1 MAGFRIAEG
10 YIEVTVD
17 DSRVAP
23 GIQQALQSA
32 RSSTSRDAQRLGQ
45 HIGQQINQGIND
57 GTRDGASQA
66 GQQGGQTFSRG
77 FTASAG
83 AALKGGV
90 AGLAAAA
97 GAVFVKGFGQA
108 LEQGNVTARLQA
120 QLGATPKE
128 AKKYGDVA
136 GQLYTHGITDTFEE
150 GAAAIKA
157 VMQQGLVP
165 AGATNAQIQSIAGKV
180 TDLSKT
186 FDMDLGGATNAV
198 SQMMK
203 TGLAKN
209 AQEALD
215 IMTRGAQTGA
225 DKAGDLADTFNEYGT
240 QFRKVG
246 LDGKTAMGL
255 LSQGLQAGARDA
267 DIVAD
272 SIKEFSIRAVDG
284 SKTTV
289 AGFQALGLNAD
300 DMASRIAKGGKSA
313 SQGLDLTLDRLRGIK
328 DPAERS
334 RIAVQLFGTQAE
346 DMGDALYAL
355 DPSKAVKTLG
365 DVGGAAEKM
374 GKTLHSGP
382 SHQITVFKRTLEQ
395 GVVNFIG
402 GTVLPALMSFGS
414 WLKNT
419 FGPFFTTAKTAVAGF
434 FNQIGGKDTAIN
446 GAKSALSGL
455 GSTVRDAVNPV
466 FQAAVRIW
474 RNDLQPAVAKLAA
487 TFRSDMMP
495 ALNKM
500 WGIVKNDVLPAF
512 LALWS
517 GLQQALLP
525 IMGKIASIMIGTV
538 YPAIMK
544 IYRSIADTLKPIF
557 AALAKTICEDIAP
570 RLKEFGGKLS
580 ELVGKMQPVIS
591 VVSTVITWLV
601 KLAGKILAT
610 VIPPLIRL
618 TGKVLVGLIDIIIKV
633 IGKITDVIGWFVK
646 FGTGVV
652 NAVKKIK
659 SGFDDMWSKVKSV
672 FSSVTK
678 KVSEVKSWLSAK
690 FTDIKNAIT
699 ARWSDAWNA
708 ITKKVVDFF
717 VWHAKK
723 ITDSW
728 AWLRKKFTD
737 VKNAITKTWS
747 DAWSAIRSKLTDMWS
762 LISKKVTEAF
772 AWLRKKFTDLKHAI
786 TKTWSDAWGA
796 IRTKLSD
803 AWSAI
808 SKKVTDSFSSL
819 RGKFTDV
826 KNSITKTWSDA
837 WSAIRTKTTDLVSK
851 VLSKVTEFKDKVKTA
866 FTAAKDGIKETWEK
880 VQGVVK
886 KPINY
891 VIDPIYKTG
900 IKGLW
905 DKVAGF
911 VGMDKLPSVKKLAAG
926 GTVGTEPGVFNA
938 PTAIVGEGNPN
949 YPEYVIPTDPKHR
962 KRALGL
968 YERAGTQ
975 LMDEGGILG
984 KVGGAIKGGIGKVTG
999 AASAVGGWMKDK
1011 AGDLAAGALEP
1022 FFKAGMKIVTG
1033 LLDKI
1038 PGAST
1043 GFGKMMKAVP
1053 QKYGKGILSWLK
1065 GKDEESSGGG
1075 DVAAALK
1082 WARTQAGKPY
1092 QWGGAGNPSW
1102 DCCLVGTVRIYGPN
1116 GATPI
1121 QDVRAG
1127 DEVYAYVDGRLTPQT
1142 VTAAWQ
1148 SETQRVLKVRTRN
1161 RNVVASANHPF
1172 MRIVQVE
1179 PSRPVTG
1186 GSRGERTLAKFDVE
1200 WARLDELQRGDL
1212 LVQPRAMDT
1221 VSVEQPTL
1229 PDGTDVTEDVA
1240 WLLGLFVGDGYLTN
1254 NTIRIC
1260 VYNDNSVRAQRI
1272 FRSLGVNSFTS
1283 KKHGVVASSVSL
1295 VQTLEAMG
1303 LRLPG
1308 PNKRVPSAVWAWNE
1322 ALQQA
1327 FLDGYCAAD
1336 GHRPADPAKHG
1347 DRTYASASRELLED
1361 VRAMHMMLGQPVSN
1375 ITTNY
1380 RTKPITI
1387 KGVEVKNARPLH
1399 SFTVWPGV
1407 GRGEVVFRRNP
1418 GLAAWLD
1425 ASDFTVAKVLEVT
1438 EEGIQDTYDLEVAGA
1453 HNFVADGVVVHN
1465 SGFMGGIQKKIDGK
1479 NPNGRIWSTFSFSG
1493 ARAPSGWVRHLK
1505 SPFQVGITNRGK
1517 GHTAGT
1523 LGGVNVE
1530 SRGGD
1535 GVLVGPRARGYNSSL
1550 FTDWYGYKP
1559 AKSSG
1564 GDWSAKGT
1572 GVARWRPHVI
1582 KELKHLGLST
1592 GWQDTVLRRMNQE
1605 SGGDPNVV
1613 NKWDSNWHAGHP
1625 SVGLMQ
1631 VIRGTFDAYAGSHRN
1646 TGPKKYGVSVQPNA
1660 NIHAGLNY
1668 ANKRYGSLA
1677 GLNRPGGY
1685 DAGGW
1690 LPPGSTL
1697 AVNKT
1702 GKPEAILTNE
1712 QWSAIERFAN
1722 TGDPME
1728 VHVHFNSTFPPT
1740 REQAKQ
1746 AAKWLVDDMR
1756 EEIRKKERA
1765 HR

>member
-10 YIEVTVD
+10 FIEVTVD
-17 DSRVAP
+17 DSRVGPQVQRA
-23 GIQQALQSA
+23 IQTAAVQS
-32 RSSTSRDAQRLGQ
+32 RTTAQNAGR
-45 HIGQQINQGIND
+45 HIGQHLAAGM
-57 GTRDGASQA
+57 RDGAQQGVRQA
-66 GQQGGQTFSRG
+66 GQQGGDQFSQG
-77 FTASAG
+77 FTRSASSG
-83 AALKGGV
+83 LK
-90 AGLAAAA
+90 AGLAAVAVGA
-97 GAVFVKGFGQA
+97 GAVFMQGFGQA
-108 LEQGNVTARLQA
+108 LEQGGVTSRLQA
-120 QLGATPKE
+120 QLGATPAE
-128 AKKYGDVA
+128 AKKYGDIA
-136 GQLYTHGITDTFEE
+136 GQLYTSGITDTFEE
-150 GAAAIKA
+150 GANAIKG
-157 VMQQGLVP
+157 VMQQGLLP
-165 AGATNAQIQSIAGKV
+165 PDASNAQIKSIAGKV

-186 FDMDLGGATNAV
+186 FDIDLGGATNAV
-198 SQMMK
+198 SQLMK

-225 DKAGDLADTFNEYGT
+225 NKAGDLADTFNEYGT

-267 DIVAD
+267 DLVAD

-289 AGFQALGLNAD
+289 AGFQSLGLNAD
-300 DMASRIAKGGKSA
+300 DMASRIAKGGKSSSDA
-313 SQGLDLTLDRLRGIK
+313 LDLTLDRLRGIK

-365 DVGGAAEKM
+365 DVGGAADKM
-374 GKTLHSGP
+374 GKTLHTGP
-382 SHQITVFKRTLEQ
+382 SHQIEVFKRTLEQ
-395 GVVNFIG
+395 NFVNFIG
-402 GTVLPALMSFGS
+402 THVLPLVTKMGSFFVTHLLPPFQETGEVVGAVLGPALRGLGTVLSATFGWVQRWQNVLVPLVAGMAAFTLVINAQKIAVAAWSLVTKGASAVTKAWTAVQAAFNAVMAMNPFVLIAAAVIGLGVALVVAYKKSETFRNIVDGAFRAVGKA
-414 WLKNT
+414 WDWVWEKLKQGFALLKNLFMNFSGPGLLIKHWDTIKTKTKEAFDKVKGWVSSAIT
-419 FGPFFTTAKTAVAGF
+419 FIKNLFLNFTGPGLLIKHWTTIKAKTKEIWDAVKKKISDVLNGVKNTISTVLGAVKRLWSEAWTAIRDFFTTRWNNIKSRVSTAWAWLKDQFTKLKTA
-434 FNQIGGKDTAIN
+434 
-446 GAKSALSGL
+446 
-455 GSTVRDAVNPV
+455 
-466 FQAAVRIW
+466 
-474 RNDLQPAVAKLAA
+474 
-487 TFRSDMMP
+487 
-495 ALNKM
+495 
-500 WGIVKNDVLPAF
+500 
-512 LALWS
+512 
-517 GLQQALLP
+517 
-525 IMGKIASIMIGTV
+525 
-538 YPAIMK
+538 
-544 IYRSIADTLKPIF
+544 
-557 AALAKTICEDIAP
+557 
-570 RLKEFGGKLS
+570 
-580 ELVGKMQPVIS
+580 
-591 VVSTVITWLV
+591 ITR
-601 KLAGKILAT
+601 T
-610 VIPPLIRL
+610 
-618 TGKVLVGLIDIIIKV
+618 
-633 IGKITDVIGWFVK
+633 
-646 FGTGVV
+646 
-652 NAVKKIK
+652 
-659 SGFDDMWSKVKSV
+659 
-672 FSSVTK
+672 
-678 KVSEVKSWLSAK
+678 
-690 FTDIKNAIT
+690 
-699 ARWSDAWNA
+699 WSDAWNA
-708 ITKKVVDFF
+708 IKKKLSDI
-717 VWHAKK
+717 WSWISKK

-728 AWLRKKFTD
+728 SWLRG
-737 VKNAITKTWS
+737 
-747 DAWSAIRSKLTDMWS
+747 
-762 LISKKVTEAF
+762 
-772 AWLRKKFTDLKHAI
+772 KFTDLKTAI
-786 TKTWSDAWGA
+786 TKIWSEAWGA

-803 AWSAI
+803 AWSWI

-826 KNSITKTWSDA
+826 KNSITRTWSDA
-837 WSAIRTKTTDLVSK
+837 WGAVKSKTSDVVSSVLGK
-851 VLSKVTEFKDKVKTA
+851 VNEFKDKVKTA
-866 FTAAKDGIKETWEK
+866 FNTAKNGIKEVWEK

-891 VIDPIYKTG
+891 VIDPIYKSG

-911 VGMDKLPSVKKLAAG
+911 VGMDKLPSIQKLAAG

-938 PTAIVGEGNPN
+938 PTAIVGEGNPH

-962 KRALGL
+962 RRALGL
-968 YERAGTQ
+968 YEQAGTQ

-999 AASAVGGWMKDK
+999 AASAIGGWMKDK

-1053 QKYGKGILSWLK
+1053 QKYAKGILSWLK
-1065 GKDEESSGGG
+1065 GKDEEASGGG
-1075 DVAAALK
+1075 DVVAALK

-1127 DEVYAYVDGRLTPQT
+1127 DKVYAYVDGRLTPQT

-1148 SETQRVLKVRTRN
+1148 SETQRVFKVRTRN
-1161 RNVVASANHPF
+1161 RTVVASANHPF

-1186 GSRGERTLAKFDVE
+1186 GRRGERTPAKFDAE

-1212 LVQPRAMDT
+1212 LVQPRAMGT
-1221 VSVEQPTL
+1221 VSVDQPTL
-1229 PDGTDVTEDVA
+1229 PDGTAITKDVA

-1260 VYNDNSVRAQRI
+1260 VYNDNSVQAQRI
-1272 FRSLGVNSFTS
+1272 LRSLGVNSFTS
-1283 KKHGVVASSVSL
+1283 EKHGVVASSVSL
-1295 VQTLEAMG
+1295 VRTLEAME
-1303 LRLPG
+1303 LRRPG
-1308 PNKRVPSAVWAWNE
+1308 PEKRVPDAVWTWSE
-1322 ALQQA
+1322 VLQQA
-1327 FLDGYCAAD
+1327 FLNGYCAAD
-1336 GHRPADPAKHG
+1336 GHRPADPVKHG

-1361 VRAMHMMLGQPVSN
+1361 VRALHMMLGQPVSN
-1375 ITTNY
+1375 ITTNH

-1407 GRGEVVFRRNP
+1407 GRGEVALRRNP

-1425 ASDFTVAKVLEVT
+1425 GGDFTVAKVLEVT
-1438 EEGIQDTYDLEVAGA
+1438 DEGIQDTYDLEVAGA
-1453 HNFVADGVVVHN
+1453 HNYVADGVVVHN

-1493 ARAPSGWVRHLK
+1493 ARAPSGWVRRLK
-1505 SPFQVGITNRGK
+1505 SPFMVGITNRGK

-1535 GVLVGPRARGYNSSL
+1535 GVLVGPRARGYRDSL

-1572 GVARWRPHVI
+1572 GVSRWRPNVI
-1582 KELKHLGLST
+1582 KELQHLGLST

-1631 VIRGTFDAYAGSHRN
+1631 VIRGTFDAYAGPHRG

-1685 DAGGW
+1685 DEGGW
-1690 LPPGSTL
+1690 LPPGATL
-1697 AVNKT
+1697 AINKT
-1702 GKPEAILTNE
+1702 GKPEAVLTNE
-1712 QWSAIERFAN
+1712 EAQTFRRMVQNPDQLGGVSVVVNWSTLTLPSKTETRKLAVQLRDAIR
-1722 TGDPME
+1722 D
-1728 VHVHFNSTFPPT
+1728 V
-1740 REQAKQ
+1740 
-1746 AAKWLVDDMR
+1746 
-1756 EEIRKKERA
+1756 ERA
-1765 HR
+1765 RR